1 MHTCM
6 HAHKHVRTHAH
17 THTHLP
23 EAGWKQLEVL
33 GVRDREKVSLEPWLE
48 GRQNL
53 TMLHKKNGISVLR
66 HRPSLGVDGKMP
78 IATASTASDHRPVS
92 WPLPCLLWPGD
103 GQAAGPERR
112 VWGDDAEEEGPGGQ
126 HRPVLQEAGPRRE
139 ADWWPGRRE
148 GPLDGGGPHAGWE
161 VHQHPGRRVAV
172 IWGGGLP
179 GRLHCWLQ
187 TGGCFVLFGHK
198 CLWAAVKWWSCI
210 DLCGTWICGG
220 VYLWLHSSFWGGGGG
235 GGGVL

>member
-1 MHTCM
+1 MMLIYTNLSSNTTPSLDINTHAHMHACTQARMHT
-6 HAHKHVRTHAH
+6 RTHAH
-17 THTHLP
+17 TLTW
-23 EAGWKQLEVL
+23 GRLETV
-33 GVRDREKVSLEPWLE
+33 GSVRSK
-48 GRQNL
+48 RQRKGESWAI
-53 TMLHKKNGISVLR
+53 TWRKTEFDDVAQKNGISVLR
-66 HRPSLGVDGKMP
+66 HSPSLGVDSNMP
-78 IATASTASDHRPVS
+78 IATASTASDHRPVN

-148 GPLDGGGPHAGWE
+148 GPLDGGRPHAGWE
-161 VHQHPGRRVAV
+161 VHQHPGWRVAV

-198 CLWAAVKWWSCI
+198 CLCAAVKWWNCLS
-210 DLCGTWICGG
+210 
-220 VYLWLHSSFWGGGGG
+220 
-235 GGGVL
+235 